1 RRWIWSRL
9 WTTSASWRSD
19 ADARPKP
26 EAGGHDASAT
36 ATAPTMAPTTV
47 PATAPATAP
56 ASRAEARSR
65 NPARRLSMHRDEAA
79 VVVVAVG
86 NRRAGTPGPV
96 AARPAH

>member
-1 RRWIWSRL
+1 
-9 WTTSASWRSD
+9 
-19 ADARPKP
+19 
-26 EAGGHDASAT
+26 
-36 ATAPTMAPTTV
+36 MAPTT
-47 PATAPATAP
+47 ATADGPGDGP
-56 ASRAEARSR
+56 GEQSRSEVE